1 MQGSGMSKVV
11 DMTVCPR
18 CYNVRWVCEAHP
30 YRPWGSHMKGCTCGA
45 PGEPCPVC
53 NRPDDETAPKMPEG
67 FVLDTK
73 NEDWD

>member
-1 MQGSGMSKVV
+1 
-11 DMTVCPR
+11 
-18 CYNVRWVCEAHP
+18 
-30 YRPWGSHMKGCTCGA
+30 MKGCTCGA